1 MDKFIPYE
9 KLSKKKKR
17 ELDLKKR
24 KTWAVSP
31 ITRRPENPRAYNRK
45 KARKRDLDN
54 FTDASFFMQTKS
66 PRRIAPPWA
75 VFYILFYDTIVPHSS
90 ASVYDKQ
97 RQLSSGTVKFSRAD
111 A

>member
-31 ITRRPENPRAYNRK
+31 VTRRPENPRAYNRK
-45 KARKRDLDN
+45 KARKRDPDD
-54 FTDASFFMQTKS
+54 FTDASFFYANEK
-66 PRRIAPPWA
+66 PAPDRSA
-75 VFYILFYDTIVPHSS
+75 VGRVLYTFFTIP
-90 ASVYDKQ
+90 
-97 RQLSSGTVKFSRAD
+97 
-111 A
+111 

>member
-31 ITRRPENPRAYNRK
+31 VTRRPENPRAYNRK
-45 KARKRDLDN
+45 KARKRDLDD
-54 FTDASFFMQTKS
+54 FTDASFFLRNKS
-66 PRRIAPPWA
+66 PAGPFPVRLFHINLSHIH
-75 VFYILFYDTIVPHSS
+75 YIIPE
-90 ASVYDKQ
+90 
-97 RQLSSGTVKFSRAD
+97 R
-111 A
+111 